1 MIWTHIILG
10 ALQGIAEWLPISSE
24 AVLVLAQVHWLGETD
39 LGVLI
44 ETALFFHL
52 GTFLAALVYYR
63 REVADIFRVL
73 WKWPKA
79 EHHQKQEIRFYV
91 VATLISAAIGFVLLT
106 LIKQV
111 VFDFELAGRVITIIV
126 GLLLLVTAALQMF
139 ASRRSER
146 ALQEPTLADAVY
158 TGVGQGFAALPGVS
172 RSGTTVSLLLL
183 RGLNKKAALSLSFI
197 MSLPIVLGGNI
208 LLNTGDFHLTGEVLA
223 GLVSA
228 FVFGLITIHA
238 LVGLAERIKFAWFV
252 GVFGVLTVISGIWF
266 I

>member
-1 MIWTHIILG
+1 MFTHFILG

-39 LGVLI
+39 LSTLI

-63 REVADIFRVL
+63 KQVVDIFRVL
-73 WKWPKA
+73 LAWPKA
-79 EHHQKQEIRFYV
+79 EAHQKADVRFYV
-91 VATLISAAIGFVLLT
+91 VATLVSAGIGFVILT
-106 LIKQV
+106 LLKQV
-111 VFDFELAGRVITIIV
+111 VFDFELAGRIITIIV

-139 ASRRSER
+139 ASKRSER

-172 RSGTTVSLLLL
+172 RSGTTVSVLLL
-183 RGLNKKAALSLSFI
+183 RGLNKRASLSLSFI
-197 MSLPIVLGGNI
+197 LSLPIVLGGNI
-208 LLNTGDFHLTGEVLA
+208 LLNASDFHVSAEALVGLA
-223 GLVSA
+223 SA
-228 FVFGLITIHA
+228 FVFGLLTIHA

-252 GVFGVLTVISGIWF
+252 GVFGVLTIISGMWF
-266 I
+266 L